1 MVKENVRNRNK
12 IGLTLLKTIKTGVCE
27 SMADKISV
35 VVEDPKTIEFER
47 TNEGVTMKFDGN
59 KEVVFPVKVYTTET
73 IHSQIVNPS
82 VEELNQE
89 YADFHN
95 SKVNVSSTYYNIIE
109 EVEAAEENYEQMLLD
124 QCSGKCTQEQVDGA
138 VQVLN
143 NIKMKRDSLEKVN
156 KNLKFKSKYTK
167 EEMIKSHREGI
178 NKVLGE
184 HYRYNGYY
192 LPAIEKL
199 AQLIKIN
206 VVEVNY
212 TAVPAMDY
220 LRRELLEKQREYDG
234 SGVNSFMVGPT
245 SDEIHEKTYPYKG
258 KVLR

>member
-1 MVKENVRNRNK
+1 
-12 IGLTLLKTIKTGVCE
+12 
-27 SMADKISV
+27 MADKISV

-47 TNEGVTMKFDGN
+47 TNDGVTMKFDGN
-59 KEVVFPVKVYTTET
+59 KEIVFPVKVYTKEV

-82 VEELNQE
+82 VQELDQE
-89 YADFHN
+89 YKDFRDN
-95 SKVNVSSTYYNIIE
+95 KVNISGTYYNLFEEIE
-109 EVEAAEENYEQMLLD
+109 ALEENYEQMLLD

-138 VQVLN
+138 AQALHN
-143 NIKMKRDSLEKVN
+143 AKMKRDSLEKVN

-167 EEMIKSHREGI
+167 EEMIKSHYEGI
-178 NKVLGE
+178 DKVLGE

-192 LPAIEKL
+192 LPAVEKL

-212 TAVPAMDY
+212 TAGPAMDY

-234 SGVNSFMVGPT
+234 SGVNAFMVGPT
-245 SDEIHEKTYPYKG
+245 SDETYEKTYPYKG
-258 KVLR
+258 KTIR